1 MLAYLVLAHQL
12 ASAEFDAILMSPLT
26 KGSSYAAY
34 VTKLDGTV
42 LYDHNSTLRL
52 LPASN
57 EKLFTAAYALNTL
70 GTDYHPTTK
79 FWKLPDRVVVDTT
92 GDPMLTYAD
101 LTHAKTEL
109 KLTGKDPIYVHE
121 PYRIGYPSQWEIK
134 DLPNKYAAPIT
145 GFTVDRG
152 GFEIWAD
159 KDHPYLM
166 PANYGTKIVHTG
178 SGSRHVHYEP
188 FTKTVHVY
196 GSLPSTAIMLDT
208 LSVPDPDKAAAS
220 ILGDQFHPIEVTPE
234 TTPDLILEGPL
245 LPMIVKE
252 CLVHSDNNLAENL
265 LFLSAIK
272 QGELGDDPYE
282 TATARER
289 SFYTTTLGLDPSE
302 FKPDDGCGL
311 SRHNLVTAHAIARVL
326 QWESTQPTFSL
337 WKQSLA
343 SPGNGTLKDRL
354 KNSSFIGKTGTME
367 GVSALSGY
375 VNTKD
380 GQTVI
385 VSILF
390 NHHLCPNSQIREIQD
405 SFIKKIEDS
414 TLSGTV
420 LEDNTKRESLTSH
433 SSSRTV
439 SSDRLH

>member
-12 ASAEFDAILMSPLT
+12 ATADLDAILQSPLV

-34 VTKLDGTV
+34 VTKLDGSV
-42 LYDHNSTLRL
+42 IYDHNSGLRL

-57 EKLFTAAYALNTL
+57 EKLFTAAYALQKL
-70 GTDYHPTTK
+70 GTDYHPTTR

-101 LTHAKTEL
+101 LTHAKDEL
-109 KLTGKDPIYVHE
+109 KLTGKDPVYVHE
-121 PYRIGYPSQWEIK
+121 PYRIGYPSQWEVK
-134 DLPNKYAAPIT
+134 DLPNKYAAAVT

-166 PANYGTKIVHTG
+166 PSSYGVKIVHTG

-196 GSLPSTAIMLDT
+196 GNLPSTPVMLDT

-220 ILGDQFHPIEVTPE
+220 ILGDEFHPVEATP
-234 TTPDLILEGPL
+234 TSPPDLVLEGPV

-265 LFLSAIK
+265 LMLAAIK
-272 QGELGDDPYE
+272 QGDLGDDPYE

-289 SFYTTTLGLDPSE
+289 SFCTTTLGIDPSE
-302 FKPDDGCGL
+302 FRPDDGCGL
-311 SRHNLVTAHAIARVL
+311 SRHNMVTARAIAKVL
-326 QWESTQPTFSL
+326 QWESAQPTFDM

-343 SPGNGTLKDRL
+343 SPGNGTLKERL
-354 KNSSFIGKTGTME
+354 KNSTFVGKTGTME

-385 VSILF
+385 VSMLF
-390 NHHLCPNSQIREIQD
+390 NHHLCPNSQIRGIQD
-405 SFIKKIEDS
+405 SFIKKIEAS
-414 TLSGTV
+414 SLSGTL
-420 LEDNTKRESLTSH
+420 LEDTTKRESLISN
-433 SSSRTV
+433 SSARTV
-439 SSDRLH
+439 SADRLH